1 MEKLTNE
8 INITPPIT
16 PIKDIITR
24 KITFK
29 NHILRE
35 LSTMASH
42 YHFDKPVKQDELL
55 SMMIED
61 IVSYYYDNKFIME
74 LKKINQV

>member
-1 MEKLTNE
+1 MEHGKNE
-8 INITPPIT
+8 INATSTNIPV
-16 PIKDIITR
+16 KDAITR

-29 NHILRE
+29 NNALRD

-42 YHFDKPVKQDELL
+42 YHFEKPVKQDELL

-61 IVSYYYDNKFIME
+61 IVEYYYENKFLQE
-74 LKKINQV
+74 LKK

>member
-1 MEKLTNE
+1 MENSKDEIVATSTN
-8 INITPPIT
+8 TPV
-16 PIKDIITR
+16 KDAITR

-29 NHILRE
+29 NNVLRD

-55 SMMIED
+55 SKMLED
-61 IVSYYYDNKFIME
+61 IIEYYYENKFLKE
-74 LKKINQV
+74 LKK

>member
-1 MEKLTNE
+1 MEKSTNE
-8 INITPPIT
+8 TSIISSTPV
-16 PIKDIITR
+16 KDTITR

-29 NHILRE
+29 NNVLRE

-42 YHFDKPVKQDELL
+42 YHFDKPVKQDDLL

-61 IVSYYYDNKFIME
+61 IVGYYYENKFIKE
-74 LKKINQV
+74 LKK

>member
-1 MEKLTNE
+1 MEHAKDEIVATITN
-8 INITPPIT
+8 TPV
-16 PIKDIITR
+16 KDVITR

-29 NHILRE
+29 NHVLRD

-55 SMMIED
+55 STMIED
-61 IVSYYYDNKFIME
+61 IVGYYYESKFLNE
-74 LKKINQV
+74 LKK

>member
-1 MEKLTNE
+1 MEQPKNETEISPTN
-8 INITPPIT
+8 NPV
-16 PIKDIITR
+16 KDVITR

-29 NHILRE
+29 NHVLRD

-61 IVSYYYDNKFIME
+61 VVGYYYENKFLKD
-74 LKKINQV
+74 LKK

>member
-1 MEKLTNE
+1 MEHSKDEVIATSTN
-8 INITPPIT
+8 TPV
-16 PIKDIITR
+16 KYAITR

-29 NHILRE
+29 NHVLRD

-55 SMMIED
+55 SRMIED
-61 IVSYYYDNKFIME
+61 IIGYYYENKFLKE
-74 LKKINQV
+74 LKK

>member
-1 MEKLTNE
+1 MESTNE
-8 INITPPIT
+8 INTVINTPT
-16 PIKDIITR
+16 KEAITR

-29 NHILRE
+29 NNVLRE

-61 IVSYYYDNKFIME
+61 IVGYYYENKFIKE
-74 LKKINQV
+74 LKK

>member
-1 MEKLTNE
+1 MENSKNE
-8 INITPPIT
+8 IVAASTNTPV
-16 PIKDIITR
+16 KDVITR

-29 NHILRE
+29 NHVLRD

-55 SMMIED
+55 STMIED
-61 IVSYYYDNKFIME
+61 IVGYYYENKFLKE
-74 LKKINQV
+74 LKK

>member
-1 MEKLTNE
+1 MMEHQTNE
-8 INITPPIT
+8 TNITTTNT
-16 PIKDIITR
+16 PVKDTIIR

-29 NHILRE
+29 NHVLRD

-42 YHFDKPVKQDELL
+42 YHFDKPGKQDELL

-61 IVSYYYDNKFIME
+61 IVGYYYENKFLNE
-74 LKKINQV
+74 LKK

>member
-1 MEKLTNE
+1 MMEHQTNE
-8 INITPPIT
+8 TSITT
-16 PIKDIITR
+16 TNTAVKDTIIR

-29 NHILRE
+29 NYVLRD

-42 YHFDKPVKQDELL
+42 YYFDKPGKQDELL

-61 IVSYYYDNKFIME
+61 IVGYYYENKFLKE
-74 LKKINQV
+74 LKK

>member
-1 MEKLTNE
+1 MEKSTNE
-8 INITPPIT
+8 ISMVSGT
-16 PIKDIITR
+16 PIKDTITR

-29 NHILRE
+29 NHVLRE

-61 IVSYYYDNKFIME
+61 IVGYYYENKFIKE
-74 LKKINQV
+74 LKK

>member
-1 MEKLTNE
+1 MEHQNNE
-8 INITPPIT
+8 TITKSEST
-16 PIKDIITR
+16 PTKENITR

-29 NHILRE
+29 NHVLRD

-61 IVSYYYDNKFIME
+61 LVGYYYEHKFLKE
-74 LKKINQV
+74 LKK

>member
-1 MEKLTNE
+1 MEHAKNE
-8 INITPPIT
+8 INVTPTNT
-16 PIKDIITR
+16 PVKDAITR

-29 NHILRE
+29 SHVLRD

-55 SMMIED
+55 STMIED
-61 IVSYYYDNKFIME
+61 IVGYYYENKFLKE
-74 LKKINQV
+74 LALKK

>member
-1 MEKLTNE
+1 MEHSKDEIIATSTN
-8 INITPPIT
+8 TPV
-16 PIKDIITR
+16 KDAITR

-29 NHILRE
+29 NHVLRD

-55 SMMIED
+55 STMIED
-61 IVSYYYDNKFIME
+61 IVGYYYENKFLKE
-74 LKKINQV
+74 LKK

>member
-1 MEKLTNE
+1 METTQTNLSPNNSPVKE
-8 INITPPIT
+8 S
-16 PIKDIITR
+16 ITR

-29 NHILRE
+29 NHVLRD

-42 YHFDKPVKQDELL
+42 YHFDKPMKQDELL

-61 IVSYYYDNKFIME
+61 IIDYYYKNKFLSE
-74 LKKINQV
+74 LKK

>member
-1 MEKLTNE
+1 MEHEKNE
-8 INITPPIT
+8 INATSTNIPV
-16 PIKDIITR
+16 KDAITR

-29 NHILRE
+29 NHALRD

-61 IVSYYYDNKFIME
+61 IVEYYYENKFLQE
-74 LKKINQV
+74 LKK

>member
-1 MEKLTNE
+1 MENSKNE
-8 INITPPIT
+8 IVATSTNTPV
-16 PIKDIITR
+16 KDVITR

-29 NHILRE
+29 NHVLRD

-55 SMMIED
+55 STMIED
-61 IVSYYYDNKFIME
+61 IIEYYYENKFLKE
-74 LKKINQV
+74 LKK

>member
-1 MEKLTNE
+1 MEHPKNE
-8 INITPPIT
+8 TMITPTNT
-16 PIKDIITR
+16 PVKDVITR

-29 NHILRE
+29 NHVLRD
-35 LSTMASH
+35 LSTIASH

-61 IVSYYYDNKFIME
+61 IIGYYYENKFLNE
-74 LKKINQV
+74 LKK

>member
-1 MEKLTNE
+1 MEHSTNE
-8 INITPPIT
+8 TNSTTTANTPV
-16 PIKDIITR
+16 KDTITR

-29 NHILRE
+29 NHVLRD

-61 IVSYYYDNKFIME
+61 IIGYYYENKFIKE
-74 LKKINQV
+74 LKK